1 MKSGS
6 GESNSRRYSA
16 TVSGPGVTNGGSGI
30 GGGAG
35 GGTGGGISLGGGSIS
50 IGGVGELMESQRS
63 AVARK
68 SSFIEPNHSHL
79 TNSNSTMPQST
90 AMVGDDNG
98 DGNGDGEDEK
108 NDETKAGLGLGL
120 GLGRGSILLTEST
133 SYDDISMMP
142 RTEEETTRIKTGKHG
157 FWFFLFPP

>member
-1 MKSGS
+1 
-6 GESNSRRYSA
+6 
-16 TVSGPGVTNGGSGI
+16 
-30 GGGAG
+30 
-35 GGTGGGISLGGGSIS
+35 
-50 IGGVGELMESQRS
+50 MESQRS

-108 NDETKAGLGLGL
+108 NDDENNDAENNDETKAGLGLGL